1 MSKILVV
8 DDELDMLK
16 LIENILKRD
25 GHEVKVISDVEN
37 ILDIDYNPFNLIIL
51 DVMMPKMDGFEVCKS
66 IRNKVDC
73 PILFLTAK
81 NMESD
86 VMYGLGIG
94 ADDYITKPFGVGE
107 LRARINA
114 HLRRENREK
123 KNSLTISNVQF
134 NFLGKEIS
142 VDNNKINFTKSEY
155 LICEFLAKNKG
166 QVFSKERIYEHV
178 YGFYGESDIS
188 VITEHIK
195 NIRSKLKSY
204 DIHTI
209 ETVWGIGYKW
219 V

>member
-123 KNSLTISNVQF
+123 KNLLTISNVQF

-204 DIHTI
+204 DVHTI

>member
-204 DIHTI
+204 DVHTI